1 METITFNQLR
11 RIKDALPDG
20 STHKIADLLG
30 VNVDTVR
37 NFFGG
42 NHLQAQTAGIHYE
55 QGPDG
60 GLVTFDDP
68 TMLNLA
74 RKILHEHKITVH

>member
-1 METITFNQLR
+1 MSE
-11 RIKDALPDG
+11 
-20 STHKIADLLG
+20 LLG
-30 VNVDTVR
+30 VSTDSVR

-42 NHLQAQTAGIHYE
+42 DHPKGEIAGIHYE

-60 GLVTFDDP
+60 GLVTFDDS

-74 RKILHEHKITVH
+74 RKILDEHKITY

>member
-1 METITFNQLR
+1 METITFNKLRQL
-11 RIKDALPDG
+11 KDALPDG
-20 STHKIADLLG
+20 STHKIAELLG
-30 VNVDTVR
+30 VSTDSVR
-37 NFFGG
+37 NYFGG
-42 NHLQAQTAGIHYE
+42 DHLTAQTAGIHYE

-74 RKILHEHKITVH
+74 RKILEEHKIAL